1 MHCKSW
7 TAHEKELLLCV
18 HLTFVKLCLMGSS
31 ASIWGKV
38 VRPQSK
44 YASRFHSSGSSGSF
58 VVATSDFDPDDIH
71 WPETWGVPL
80 PLKKSMAIRIISDGG
95 DRAFGHY
102 VGQPERRGYFLKHLT
117 EALGSE
123 SPSATPSIE
132 PFSKAAKAHIQLPYV
147 PQGVQSAQSQIQHR
161 SSEPSPPQ
169 PTPQPL
175 KSGRIPSGA
184 STSIPCSPQS
194 TEYSPTSPFVPD
206 QTPVSLTSFPPPTS
220 PHSSLSTTA
229 TRRLG
234 SLDRDRFDKCDKPE
248 ASQASQTFQA
258 HETSRLR
265 GTLQTPSSHFSLPHV
280 VPKLERFEPF
290 IEHEESR
297 HSSALGSNPKCRMR
311 ASEIPHQVDMHG
323 RPGRPT
329 DFRGVKAEDEGGE
342 GHEGALG
349 AMNGSH
355 PRCQSTSSVR
365 SRQLRQLET
374 QPRNPLETLRTL
386 QDPVDPV
393 DPVAAELGLDQTE
406 EHLLWL
412 VDAAASVEL
421 PEGWITFPDD
431 DGRAVYYHERKLFIT
446 RKHPMLQRFKVYAEQ
461 LQKFYQTLSSKALN
475 STKIRAHLAVILN
488 EVLNRCHR
496 ELPPH
501 DSSASWANCSA
512 FGHWH
517 HIRVCFVNK
526 GTFSSLSS
534 CEFASSC
541 GTCGSQVSQVLW
553 TWWVLQF
560 FRRLWSH
567 TG

>member
-1 MHCKSW
+1 M
-7 TAHEKELLLCV
+7 

-44 YASRFHSSGSSGSF
+44 YASRFHSSSSSGSSGSF

-95 DRAFGHY
+95 DRAYGHY

-123 SPSATPSIE
+123 SPSATSIE
-132 PFSKAAKAHIQLPYV
+132 PFSKAKAHVQLPV
-147 PQGVQSAQSQIQHR
+147 PQGVQSPQSQIHR
-161 SSEPSPPQ
+161 SELSPQ
-169 PTPQPL
+169 PTPQL
-175 KSGRIPSGA
+175 KSGRILSEA

-229 TRRLG
+229 TRSTRRLG
-234 SLDRDRFDKCDKPE
+234 SLDRDKFDKCDKPE

-280 VPKLERFEPF
+280 VPKLERFEPS
-290 IEHEESR
+290 IEPEESR

-323 RPGRPT
+323 RPT

-342 GHEGALG
+342 GDEGALSALGAIG

-496 ELPPH
+496 ELPPMTPVLLERTAVLLGI
-501 DSSASWANCSA
+501 DTTSE
-512 FGHWH
+512 
-517 HIRVCFVNK
+517 FVLSTK
-526 GTFSSLSS
+526 APSL
-534 CEFASSC
+534 
-541 GTCGSQVSQVLW
+541 
-553 TWWVLQF
+553 
-560 FRRLWSH
+560 H
-567 TG
+567 

>member
-1 MHCKSW
+1 M
-7 TAHEKELLLCV
+7 

-132 PFSKAAKAHIQLPYV
+132 PFSKAAKAHVQLPYV

-161 SSEPSPPQ
+161 SSELSPPQ

-175 KSGRIPSGA
+175 KSGRIPSEA

-234 SLDRDRFDKCDKPE
+234 SLDRDKFDKCDKPE

-290 IEHEESR
+290 IEPEESR

-311 ASEIPHQVDMHG
+311 ASEIPHQVDMH
-323 RPGRPT
+323 RPT

-342 GHEGALG
+342 GDEGALGAIGAIG

-355 PRCQSTSSVR
+355 PRRQSTSSVR

-393 DPVAAELGLDQTE
+393 AAELGLDQTE

-421 PEGWITFPDD
+421 PEVWITFPDD

-496 ELPPH
+496 ELPPMTPVLLERTAVLLGI
-501 DSSASWANCSA
+501 DTTSE
-512 FGHWH
+512 
-517 HIRVCFVNK
+517 FVLSTK
-526 GTFSSLSS
+526 APSL
-534 CEFASSC
+534 
-541 GTCGSQVSQVLW
+541 
-553 TWWVLQF
+553 
-560 FRRLWSH
+560 H
-567 TG
+567 